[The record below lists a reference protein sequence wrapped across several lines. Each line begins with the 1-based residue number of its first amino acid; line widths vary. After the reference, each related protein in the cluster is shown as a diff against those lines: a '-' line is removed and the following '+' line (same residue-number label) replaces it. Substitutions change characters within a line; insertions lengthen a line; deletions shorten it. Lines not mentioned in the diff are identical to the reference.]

1 MELKNQVIRTTS
13 FKVMAEYISIYFDIF
28 QYILIYFNIFR
39 YISLCL
45 DIFQYISIY
54 FSWITLDDI
63 MEHKKQNYFRQGFA
77 LDYLWPSFWMV
88 LNAGTP
94 SKNVS
99 FKKVIFRGLRLFHS
113 HFGQHVPENLVSQ
126 LQNGVLTSFLPP
138 FIVDS
143 GKGPATKLD
152 DFSEKCQR
160 GGGGSFLIRK
170 FLLQILDLYIG
181 LFLDVLRKQF
191 AI

>member
-1 MELKNQVIRTTS
+1 
-13 FKVMAEYISIYFDIF
+13 
-28 QYILIYFNIFR
+28 
-39 YISLCL
+39 
-45 DIFQYISIY
+45 
-54 FSWITLDDI
+54 
-63 MEHKKQNYFRQGFA
+63 
-77 LDYLWPSFWMV
+77 MV

-138 FIVDS
+138 FIVDL

-152 DFSEKCQR
+152 DFLEKIQMAFDPR
-160 GGGGSFLIRK
+160 PLSFLENYIAD
-170 FLLQILDLYIG
+170 FL
-181 LFLDVLRKQF
+181 
-191 AI
+191 